1 MPLLTEI
8 GPLLG
13 QIVPAAEAVA
23 GAYGVGVPTRA
34 TNARAAQATGARSLS
49 FTDSAGI
56 NATGDGATNIRY
68 R

>member
-1 MPLLTEI
+1 MTEI

-13 QIVPAAEAVA
+13 QIVPAAEAAA

-34 TNARAAQATGARSLS
+34 ENAQAAQATGARSVSL
-49 FTDSAGI
+49 TDDAGI
-56 NATGDGATNIRY
+56 IATGDGATNIRY